1 MKFDA
6 DLAYAVTSLER
17 IDDYIDIEQEPKP
30 NASGEP
36 PAYWPASG
44 DIKVENLHARYS
56 SDGPEVLKNISFHI
70 KSGERIG
77 VGTCQTDFL
86 CFEICLILGL
96 KVGRTGSGKVRA
108 LNRKTTE

>member
-1 MKFDA
+1 MLTLCISKPVLTKYIPTQAIGEYLILDCDEDSA
-6 DLAYAVTSLER
+6 HSGLSLER

-56 SDGPEVLKNISFHI
+56 ADGPEVLQNISFHI

-77 VGTCQTDFL
+77 VGT
-86 CFEICLILGL
+86 
-96 KVGRTGSGKVRA
+96 
-108 LNRKTTE
+108 